1 MIPGGYMYIVDGQQ
15 RGSVQGFGGHF
26 HHGFPSH
33 NFSNQD
39 GQPRFFP
46 VAANMPVGDDSD
58 R

>member
-1 MIPGGYMYIVDGQQ
+1 MYIVDGQQ